1 MNRVLR
7 EVLHQKEP
15 VDDDVLGDGVDD
27 VPGDGVE
34 DVPSERLFLTIPI
47 RDVVPGDVVVLKKG
61 VVYCDMVILQGENIL
76 LDESA
81 LTGES
86 TPVLKTALNSAVRDV
101 VYSRKEH
108 KTNSILAGTEIL
120 EIDEDEKNLGLVMT
134 TGSFTGKGELLSEV
148 LSYERHKFKFDDDV
162 KLVLLILLMEAVV
175 LVSLVFIFLND
186 NWVYSWFYGM
196 F

>member
-1 MNRVLR
+1 V
-7 EVLHQKEP
+7 
-15 VDDDVLGDGVDD
+15 
-27 VPGDGVE
+27 
-34 DVPSERLFLTIPI
+34 I
-47 RDVVPGDVVVLKKG
+47 LKKG
-61 VVYCDMVILQGENIL
+61 VVFCDLVILQGSNIL

-86 TPVLKTALNSAVRDV
+86 TPVVKTALNASVQDV
-101 VYSRKEH
+101 TYSRKEH

-120 EIDEDEKNLGLVMT
+120 EIDEEENNLGLVLT
-134 TGSFTGKGELLSEV
+134 TGSFTEKGELLSEV

-186 NWVYSWFYGM
+186 NWVFSWFYGM
-196 F
+196 HYACFCFDSK